1 MKKFLTV
8 VCLLCMLLTATT
20 ALAASVPSKTAD
32 DLTNVEITETET
44 GVVADP
50 SFAVTVV
57 EPTETVSAKVTEMQE
72 FAAKEKPVVEFFP
85 AEVQQE
91 IVAVLPEEAAAA
103 ELIAYEL
110 VPVSVENYDETY
122 GDVAISFEFATVF
135 PEESEVIVLL
145 GLPKA
150 EVAEGED
157 PTEWIVKVGTVVE
170 GKISIL
176 FTQEELVRMAEG
188 EALMVVLGAPIA
200 E

>member
-50 SFAVTVV
+50 SFAVAVV

-72 FAAKEKPVVEFFP
+72 FAAEEKPVVEFFP

-122 GDVAISFEFATVF
+122 GDVAINFEFATVF